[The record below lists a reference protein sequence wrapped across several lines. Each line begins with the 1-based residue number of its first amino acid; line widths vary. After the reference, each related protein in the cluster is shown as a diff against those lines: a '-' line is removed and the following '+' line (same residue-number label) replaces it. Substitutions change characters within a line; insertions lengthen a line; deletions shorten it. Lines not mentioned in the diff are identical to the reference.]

1 MTATES
7 PAPVE
12 PRRTDPRSVAVWVV
26 VALVGAVAWGV
37 LALSRGENVNAVW
50 LIAAALGSYAIAY
63 RFYARWIATR
73 VLEVDDR
80 RATPA
85 ERLDNDIDY
94 QPTDRRVLFGH
105 H

>member
-1 MTATES
+1 MATTES

-12 PRRTDPRSVAVWVV
+12 SRRASPRSIAVWTA
-26 VALVGAVAWGV
+26 VALVGAVAWAV

-63 RFYARWIATR
+63 RFYARWIANR
-73 VLEVDDR
+73 VLGVADR

-85 ERLDNDIDY
+85 ERLHKHKGY
-94 QPTDRRVLFGH
+94 QPPHRRG
-105 H
+105 